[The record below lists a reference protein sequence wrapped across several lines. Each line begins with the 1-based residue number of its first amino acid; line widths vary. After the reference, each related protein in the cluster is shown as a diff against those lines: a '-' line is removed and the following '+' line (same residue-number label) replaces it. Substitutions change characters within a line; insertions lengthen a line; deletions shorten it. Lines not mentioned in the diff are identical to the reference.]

1 MGISVV
7 YRYVR
12 IAGGERGGG
21 KYLHISLVNIYFSK
35 TFFFEYE
42 NCNRS
47 FQDILFLINIPDI
60 RSPK

>member
-12 IAGGERGGG
+12 IAGGGGD
-21 KYLHISLVNIYFSK
+21 YLQISLMNIYFSK
-35 TFFFEYE
+35 TFFFECE